1 VSVVLTENIYYKIC
15 IIAEIYSINK
25 FVLSAI
31 LHTKTGKK
39 LKMKV
44 IKIFKCNT
52 VMILL
57 VYFLLSFTLV
67 QFSYENI

>member
-1 VSVVLTENIYYKIC
+1 VPVILTENICY
-15 IIAEIYSINK
+15 IAEIYSISK

-31 LHTKTGKK
+31 LHTKTGEK

-44 IKIFKCNT
+44 IEVFKCNT

-57 VYFLLSFTLV
+57 VYFLLSFTLAV
-67 QFSYENI
+67 